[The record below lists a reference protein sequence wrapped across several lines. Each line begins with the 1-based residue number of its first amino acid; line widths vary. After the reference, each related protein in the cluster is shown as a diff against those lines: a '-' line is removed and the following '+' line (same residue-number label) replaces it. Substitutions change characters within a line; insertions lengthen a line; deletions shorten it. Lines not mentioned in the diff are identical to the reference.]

1 MTKKSKNIY
10 VVMGV
15 SGSGK
20 STIGKLLAQKFKIPF
35 LDGDDYHPPSN
46 IKKMATGIPLDDE
59 DRQGWLERLNLL
71 GKENLA
77 SGAVIACS
85 ALKESYRD
93 ILEKDLETSLIWIY
107 LKGSFEEIS
116 DRLKKRKGHFMPSA
130 LLKSQFDVLE
140 PPTKAITIDIVQDPE
155 QMVSQICEQII
166 I

>member
-93 ILEKDLETSLIWIY
+93 ILEKGLETSLIWIY